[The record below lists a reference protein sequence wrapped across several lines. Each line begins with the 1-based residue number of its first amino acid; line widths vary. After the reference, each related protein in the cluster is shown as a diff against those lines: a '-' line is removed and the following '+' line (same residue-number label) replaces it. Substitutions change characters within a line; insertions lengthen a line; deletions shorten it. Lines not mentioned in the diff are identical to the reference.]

1 MPKNLKI
8 KRMNIN
14 KNRVAKFGI
23 RQLLFVAWVILFLI
37 FTSCASANSA
47 QSSRHSKPASTG
59 KRKCGCSML
68 TPATN
73 QSIKLYQQTDY
84 ALQA

>member
-1 MPKNLKI
+1 MFKNTVI
-8 KRMNIN
+8 
-14 KNRVAKFGI
+14 KFGI
-23 RQLLFVAWVILFLI
+23 GVRQTLFLASVILFLV
-37 FTSCASANSA
+37 FTGCTSSNSA
-47 QSSRHSKPASTG
+47 QKSRHNKPASTS

-73 QSIKLYQQTDY
+73 QSIKLYQLTDY

>member
-1 MPKNLKI
+1 MFE
-8 KRMNIN
+8 NI
-14 KNRVAKFGI
+14 ASKFGM
-23 RQLLFVAWVILFLI
+23 RQLLFAASVILFLI

-47 QSSRHSKPASTG
+47 QNTKHRKPVSTG

-73 QSIKLYQQTDY
+73 QSIKLYQQCDY